1 MKFDLKKCLDI
12 KINKK
17 TLLFL
22 FWILVYKIV
31 LELGYVFVLA
41 GKVQYFQM
49 DFSMWKYVIGTI
61 WIIVL
66 FLNIRHEERKAS
78 TFLLD
83 LHLIIAMIPIA
94 VVYGLWNRNS
104 IYFNL
109 LCFAFFIAEL
119 LVKASRNPE
128 NTSSVVI
135 NRFSYFILFG
145 CALVIL
151 GMVGYTIGVNGLP
164 SLTALNILDVYELR
178 GGDYFISNEY
188 INYLYRWM
196 MVVILPFALAYC
208 LVKKRYILATMCVM
222 VALLFYL
229 YSGNKTNLFVIPL
242 VLGAYVFSKFKDT
255 NYRFHGLLTV
265 VLVLTVPLS
274 KFIDLPFSLFVRRTL
289 VIPANLKFLYYD
301 FFTNNQKLGLSGTLW
316 GSKLGLDYPYDQ
328 KIGYIISE
336 EYFGLPE
343 MNSNTGFLAEGFS
356 RFGFIGIFLVLII
369 FAIML
374 ILLDRLQ
381 KRAGYTFTVT
391 MGIYPIF
398 TLNDGQLI
406 DSLIFGPMLA
416 LLVIILL
423 YHDNHI
429 KEKEGEELQWRR
441 RRLPR
446 ISI

>member
-1 MKFDLKKCLDI
+1 MMLDLKKYLDFRV
-12 KINKK
+12 NKK

-22 FWILVYKIV
+22 FWILLYKIV
-31 LELGYVFVLA
+31 LELGYIFVLA
-41 GKVQYFQM
+41 GKVQYFRM
-49 DFSMWKYVIGTI
+49 DFSMWKYAIGTI

-94 VVYGLWNRNS
+94 VVYGLWNENS
-104 IYFNL
+104 LYFNF
-109 LCFAFFIAEL
+109 LCCAFFITEL
-119 LVKASRNPE
+119 IVKVQWGPE
-128 NTSSVVI
+128 MLSTIRV
-135 NRFSYFILFG
+135 RGLSYLIPFG
-145 CALVIL
+145 CSLFVL
-151 GMVGYTIGVNGLP
+151 GIVGYSLATNGLP
-164 SLTALNILDVYELR
+164 SLTALNILNVYELR
-178 GGDYFISNEY
+178 GEDYFIGNQY
-188 INYLYRWM
+188 INYLYVWTM
-196 MVVILPFALAYC
+196 TVILPFVFAFCLIKKKYVLAA
-208 LVKKRYILATMCVM
+208 ICVM
-222 VALLFYL
+222 VAFLFYL
-229 YSGNKTNLFVIPL
+229 YSGNKTNLFVIPF
-242 VLGAYVFSKFKDT
+242 VVGAYIFAKYKDT
-255 NYRFHGLLTV
+255 NYRFYSCFTLGIM
-265 VLVLTVPLS
+265 LTVPLARI
-274 KFIDLPFSLFVRRTL
+274 IDLPFSLFVRRTL
-289 VIPANLKFLYYD
+289 IIPANLKFIYYD
-301 FFTNNQKLGLSGTLW
+301 FFSNNPKLGLVGTLW
-316 GSKLGLDYPYDQ
+316 GSKLGVANPYDR

-391 MGIYPIF
+391 MSIYPIF

-406 DSLIFGPMLA
+406 DSLIFGPMLV